1 MSQEKNL
8 HLGSAQYFHIVWF
21 EDCACRTLEL
31 QYVSWLG
38 RVDTVLGQ
46 FPGDSICLFAVEL
59 YVLDQSPEV
68 DILSQMISL
77 RYEEKVDVTNPSVG
91 G

>member
-1 MSQEKNL
+1 M
-8 HLGSAQYFHIVWF
+8 I
-21 EDCACRTLEL
+21 EDCARRTLEL
-31 QYVSWLG
+31 QYVSLLG

-46 FPGDSICLFAVEL
+46 FPGDSICLFTVEL